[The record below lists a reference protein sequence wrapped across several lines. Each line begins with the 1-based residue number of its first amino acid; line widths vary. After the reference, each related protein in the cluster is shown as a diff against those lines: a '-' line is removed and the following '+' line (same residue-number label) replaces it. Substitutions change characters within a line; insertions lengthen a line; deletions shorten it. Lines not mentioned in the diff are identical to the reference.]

1 MEKMITYV
9 KNHQEILKK
18 IMLPAVVIA
27 ALIVFWIFGGEEEL
41 VLEDAAS
48 LESQTEAA
56 DNSEIDSAGTGETAG
71 DIYVDIGGEVNQPGV
86 YRIPAG
92 TRLFQV
98 IEEAGGLKETADT
111 DSINQAEAV
120 SDGQKIIIGS
130 RDETSPYYT
139 GTGWTLSSS
148 GKTSDTGASAATG
161 AVRQTGDGFKV
172 NLNRATLEDLQL
184 IPGVGPSTAQKILDY
199 RNTNGNFKSA
209 SDLKKI
215 SGIGEKTY
223 DNLKDY
229 IEV

>member
-1 MEKMITYV
+1 MEKIISYIRDNLEMI
-9 KNHQEILKK
+9 KK
-18 IMLPAVVIA
+18 IMFPTVVIVA
-27 ALIVFWIFGGEEEL
+27 MIVFWIFGGEEDL
-41 VLEDAAS
+41 AVEDAGTMEPMETQEQGEDA
-48 LESQTEAA
+48 ETEYL
-56 DNSEIDSAGTGETAG
+56 SG

-98 IEEAGGLKETADT
+98 VEEAGGLKETADI

-120 SDGQKIIIGS
+120 TDGQKIIIGS
-130 RDETSPYYT
+130 RDENSPYYT
-139 GTGWTLSSS
+139 GTSVKTESTSSS
-148 GKTSDTGASAATG
+148 GGS
-161 AVRQTGDGFKV
+161 AVRQTADGFKV
-172 NLNRATLEDLQL
+172 NLNRATLSDLQM

-199 RNTNGNFKSA
+199 RESA
-209 SDLKKI
+209 GKFSSISDLKNI

>member
-1 MEKMITYV
+1 MEKIISYIRDNLEMI
-9 KNHQEILKK
+9 KK
-18 IMLPAVVIA
+18 IMFPAVVIMA
-27 ALIVFWIFGGEEEL
+27 MIVFWIFGGEEDL
-41 VLEDAAS
+41 TVEDAGSMEAM
-48 LESQTEAA
+48 ETQEQGEDAETEYL
-56 DNSEIDSAGTGETAG
+56 SG

-98 IEEAGGLKETADT
+98 VEEAGGLKETADI

-120 SDGQKIIIGS
+120 TDGQKIIIGS
-130 RDETSPYYT
+130 RDENSPYYT
-139 GTGWTLSSS
+139 GTSVKTESTSSS
-148 GKTSDTGASAATG
+148 GGS
-161 AVRQTGDGFKV
+161 AVRQTADGFKV
-172 NLNRATLEDLQL
+172 NLNRATLSDLQM

-199 RNTNGNFKSA
+199 RESA
-209 SDLKKI
+209 GKFSSISDLKNI

>member
-1 MEKMITYV
+1 MEKNISYIRDNLEMI
-9 KNHQEILKK
+9 KK
-18 IMLPAVVIA
+18 IMFPAVVIMA
-27 ALIVFWIFGGEEEL
+27 MIVFWIFGGEEDL
-41 VLEDAAS
+41 AVEDAGTMEPMETQEQGEDA
-48 LESQTEAA
+48 ETEYL
-56 DNSEIDSAGTGETAG
+56 SG

-98 IEEAGGLKETADT
+98 VEEAGGLKETADI

-120 SDGQKIIIGS
+120 TDGQKIIIGS
-130 RDETSPYYT
+130 RDENSPYYT
-139 GTGWTLSSS
+139 GTFVKTESAGSS
-148 GKTSDTGASAATG
+148 GGS
-161 AVRQTGDGFKV
+161 AVRQTADGFKV
-172 NLNRATLEDLQL
+172 NLNRATLSDLQM

-199 RNTNGNFKSA
+199 RESA
-209 SDLKKI
+209 GKFSSISDLKNI

>member
-1 MEKMITYV
+1 MEKIISYIRGNLEMI
-9 KNHQEILKK
+9 KK
-18 IMLPAVVIA
+18 IMFPAVVIMA
-27 ALIVFWIFGGEEEL
+27 MIVFWIFGGEEDL
-41 VLEDAAS
+41 TVEDTGSMEAM
-48 LESQTEAA
+48 ETQVQEEVDETEYL
-56 DNSEIDSAGTGETAG
+56 TG

-98 IEEAGGLKETADT
+98 VEEAGGLKETADI

-120 SDGQKIIIGS
+120 TDGQKIIIGS
-130 RDETSPYYT
+130 RDENSPYYT
-139 GTGWTLSSS
+139 GTAVKPESAASS
-148 GKTSDTGASAATG
+148 GGS
-161 AVRQTGDGFKV
+161 AVRQTADGFKV
-172 NLNRATLEDLQL
+172 NLNRATLSDLQM

-199 RNTNGNFKSA
+199 RESVGKFGSI
-209 SDLKKI
+209 SDLKNI